1 MKKLLCRERQQV
13 TKLNNMN
20 EPKEKA
26 EEIISKLQG
35 IIYEHGAGHESTV
48 SYNDIKKIGVYQ
60 CDEIINAGANDVLMS
75 DDSVISGRD
84 YWNEVKKAISE
95 L

>member
-1 MKKLLCRERQQV
+1 M
-13 TKLNNMN
+13 T
-20 EPKEKA
+20 PKEKA
-26 EEIISKLQG
+26 IELTDKFKPLVTTWDCYWDAALPDEEILKD
-35 IIYEHGAGHESTV
+35 A
-48 SYNDIKKIGVYQ
+48 KKCALICCG
-60 CDEIINAGANDVLMS
+60 EIINAGANDVLMS